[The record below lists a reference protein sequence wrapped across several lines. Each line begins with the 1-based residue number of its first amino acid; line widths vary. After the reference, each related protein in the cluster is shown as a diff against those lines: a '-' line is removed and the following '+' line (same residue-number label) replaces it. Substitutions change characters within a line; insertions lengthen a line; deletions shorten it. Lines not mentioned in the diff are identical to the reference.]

1 MKDSFEQAI
10 TSNSFKAPDPAPGSF
25 VSKTEVKQPID
36 NQPPVL
42 SSTDQSFT
50 TTAGTAL
57 TLVNVTATD
66 AKDGAITVIQS
77 GDAVD
82 FNQA

>member
-10 TSNSFKAPDPAPGSF
+10 TTNSFKAASLAPGSF

-42 SSTDQSFT
+42 SSTDKSFT
-50 TTAGTAL
+50 TTVGTPL
-57 TLVNVTATD
+57 SLVAVTASD
-66 AKDGAITVIQS
+66 NHDKTVEVKQS
-77 GDAVD
+77 GTVD
-82 FNQA
+82 FDKA